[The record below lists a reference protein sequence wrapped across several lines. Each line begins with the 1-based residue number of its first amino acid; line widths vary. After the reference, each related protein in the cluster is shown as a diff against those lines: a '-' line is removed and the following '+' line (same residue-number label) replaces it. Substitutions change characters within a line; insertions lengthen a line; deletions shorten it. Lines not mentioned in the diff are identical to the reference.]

1 MANPVHPRQLVRDG
15 RDGRKFDDLQV
26 ANVIIDSK
34 KRLFMEMDGTNRPV
48 ANMGIVRGISLFVC
62 SPSLALA
69 LGIFVGYNHGWGWG
83 VIWGLVA
90 LIMLVVYAI
99 KMGTSL
105 SFGEVTVWDCI
116 LPVVVSIIC
125 GITFAPVHLFA
136 ANFFSAVTCI
146 GAGIFFSIAL
156 IMYRVGALE
165 SWALYLSMT
174 TFLYEALP
182 INLPTDLDDFLCFGG
197 SGAGLIFGRIKR
209 KIAVGIGKY
218 VGGKAFEALGIDAGD
233 TSSAGLLP
241 QSDADV
247 IDVPET
253 SDGVEKGLSCPN
265 CGHELSDGDIFC
277 VMCGT
282 QLQKLDQN
290 NL

>member
-1 MANPVHPRQLVRDG
+1 MLNYKR
-15 RDGRKFDDLQV
+15 
-26 ANVIIDSK
+26 
-34 KRLFMEMDGTNRPV
+34 RLFLAMDSMNRPV
-48 ANMGIVRGISLFVC
+48 ANMGVVRGICLFVC

-83 VIWGLVA
+83 VLWGLVA
-90 LIMLVVYAI
+90 MVMLVVYAI

-105 SFGEVTVWDCI
+105 SLGEVTVWDCI

-165 SWALYLSMT
+165 SWALYLSMA

-197 SGAGLIFGRIKR
+197 SGAGLILGRIKK

-218 VGGKAFEALGIDAGD
+218 VGGKAFEALGFESNDA
-233 TSSAGLLP
+233 SSAGCLP

-247 IDVPET
+247 IDIPEN
-253 SDGVEKGLSCPN
+253 SDGVGSKGLTCPS
-265 CGHELSDGDIFC
+265 CGHELSDGDKFC
-277 VMCGT
+277 IMCGT
-282 QLQKLDQN
+282 QLQKVD
-290 NL
+290 

>member
-1 MANPVHPRQLVRDG
+1 MAM
-15 RDGRKFDDLQV
+15 
-26 ANVIIDSK
+26 DSVN
-34 KRLFMEMDGTNRPV
+34 NRPV
-48 ANMGIVRGISLFVC
+48 ANMGIVRGVSLFVC

-69 LGIFVGYNHGWGWG
+69 FGIFVGYNHGWGWG

-136 ANFFSAVTCI
+136 ANFFSAFTCI

-165 SWALYLSMT
+165 SWALYLAMA

-197 SGAGLIFGRIKR
+197 SGAGLILGRIKK
-209 KIAVGIGKY
+209 KIAVEIEKY
-218 VGGKAFEALGIDAGD
+218 VGNKAFETMGIEVGD
-233 TSSAGLLP
+233 SYSVGPLP

-247 IDVPET
+247 IDVQDT
-253 SDGVEKGLSCPN
+253 SADADKRLFCPSC
-265 CGHELSDGDIFC
+265 GQELSDGDVFC
-277 VMCGT
+277 MMCGT
-282 QLQKLDQN
+282 QL
-290 NL
+290 